1 MTEKPSAR
9 DRVRAPKRVR
19 RARLIAASLMLII
32 LASGIWFMNRYIEQA
47 KPHSLDSFAMGSYVR
62 QTVWGKEP
70 EKAAAETVHRI
81 EELEREI
88 SWRQDGDVAHINSQ
102 AGGEPVTLDEETG
115 TGDLLAEMLE
125 LCKRCG
131 GALDVTI
138 GPVTRLWDF
147 DNEPRLPDEKELE
160 KAVELVDYS
169 RVSIDSE
176 EYMYAVPNEDGSH
189 TDSLGVRYYVSLAKP
204 GMAIDLG
211 AVGKGAACD
220 NTVSRYI
227 CAGDVSGAVVAVGGS
242 VGLYGRKP
250 GGEDW
255 QVGVRDPEGA
265 GSLGVLSLPGGFV
278 STSGS
283 YEKYFEQDGKTYC
296 HLLDPRTGYP
306 AESGLVSVTVW
317 CPPEMKAEYQYPG
330 ALSDGLATAC
340 FVLGIE
346 DSMEL
351 LDSYGAEAVFIDKD
365 GAITVTD
372 GLKERF
378 TLSGVGYTLLE
389 AG

>member
-1 MTEKPSAR
+1 MVKDSKAR
-9 DRVRAPKRVR
+9 LPLGKRAILLGAAVALLAAVLIVCRWMGRVREHELTA
-19 RARLIAASLMLII
+19 
-32 LASGIWFMNRYIEQA
+32 
-47 KPHSLDSFAMGSYVR
+47 FAMGSYVQ

-70 EKAAAETVHRI
+70 EKAAAETVRRT

-88 SWRQDGDVAHINSQ
+88 SWRQEGDIAHINSQ

-125 LCKRCG
+125 LCERSG
-131 GALDVTI
+131 GALDVTL

-147 DNEPRLPDEKELE
+147 DNEPKLPDEEELE
-160 KAVELVDYS
+160 KAMELVGYS
-169 RVSIDSE
+169 GVSMDSE

-220 NTVSRYI
+220 NAVSRYI
-227 CAGDVSGAVVAVGGS
+227 CADGVSGAVIAVGGS
-242 VGLYGRKP
+242 VGLYGKKS

-255 QVGVRDPEGA
+255 QIGVRDPAGA
-265 GSLGVLSLPGGFV
+265 GSMGVLNLPGGFV

-283 YEKYFEQDGKTYC
+283 YEKFFEQDGKTYC

-317 CPPEMKAEYQYPG
+317 CPPEMGAEYQYPG

-346 DSMEL
+346 DSLEL
-351 LDSYGAEAVFIDKD
+351 LDSYGAQAIFIDED
-365 GAITVTD
+365 GAVTVTD

-378 TLSGVGYTLLE
+378 TLSGAGYRLAE
-389 AG
+389 DS